1 MRPALAPSPPTASL
15 CSLGRPSM
23 VLRRPVFGPVRP
35 VRPHRAPKFK
45 GPQKYNV
52 YTKYSYIVGFIL
64 VVNWPNRKQ
73 TVPQIYHR
81 RENVDP
87 IRTPLGPFRFPAG
100 TARRGPTRVAT
111 QACRDVCTSHQ
122 VPPRRRRRH

>member
-1 MRPALAPSPPTASL
+1 MSQLERLW
-15 CSLGRPSM
+15 
-23 VLRRPVFGPVRP
+23 PVRP
-35 VRPHRAPKFK
+35 MRPDRAPKFK

-100 TARRGPTRVAT
+100 TARWGPTRVAT

>member
-1 MRPALAPSPPTASL
+1 MAPVAAAGHARAQARFWARAARATAQ
-15 CSLGRPSM
+15 
-23 VLRRPVFGPVRP
+23 
-35 VRPHRAPKFK
+35 APKFK

-87 IRTPLGPFRFPAG
+87 IRTPLGPFRFPAV